1 MIETLNESRNLIKN
15 DQCETLIE
23 MLEVIDKEF
32 GVNELIDEDGFTLLH
47 MAASLD
53 KADIVE
59 ALINHAK

>member
-32 GVNELIDEDGFTLLH
+32 GVNELIDEDGITLLH